1 MEENNY
7 AQPVAGAPEE
17 PILVIDREI
26 RLFLMETV
34 KWGKFLAILGF
45 VMAAFIGLIGIGF
58 MFFGS
63 AITSQLPQEFA
74 FGGLLGFM
82 YLLFGLL
89 YYFPSKYLYDFSS
102 YTRQAL
108 SIHDQESLVYAFS
121 RLKSFYKFWGILTL
135 LMIIVY
141 IVVIVFAVM
150 AGIVAGIMA

>member
-7 AQPVAGAPEE
+7 VQPVEGAPGE
-17 PILVIDREI
+17 PTLVINKEI

-45 VMAAFIGLIGIGF
+45 VMVAFIALVGIVL

-63 AITSQLPQEFA
+63 AITSQLPPEFA
-74 FGGLLGFM
+74 FGGMIGFM

-89 YYFPSKYLYDFSS
+89 YYFTSKYLYDFST

-141 IVVIVFAVM
+141 IVAIIFAII
-150 AGIVAGIMA
+150 AGMAGIMA